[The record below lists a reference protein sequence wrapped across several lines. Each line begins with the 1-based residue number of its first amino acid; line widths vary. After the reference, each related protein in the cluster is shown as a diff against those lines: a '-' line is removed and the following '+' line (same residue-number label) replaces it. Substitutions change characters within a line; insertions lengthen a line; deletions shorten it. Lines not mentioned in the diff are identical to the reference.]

1 MIVIIPSMR
10 LLSSFASNTS
20 MQAVMSNANV
30 QQKENINLLYSYEEN
45 DEIRITQYF
54 KDWNEKSKK
63 LTKTEYE
70 NELEENL
77 YKIFKVVY
85 QPYNM
90 VPFINEQMLDYFE
103 HDLIKVINQAPYI
116 VVQNQLHYTIEDL
129 KDTNE
134 DVYDEYDEYLLTL
147 MDSKNEIKTINN
159 FYPQIDIDFNKVL
172 YLTDEYEVEII
183 SFLGGE
189 ERPFSE
195 KNIMAPAIPKGE
207 TEKRYQWLRKYIP
220 ILYGHWGGYWHLPTH
235 PEILNVYIN
244 KELTH
249 AIANYRIGYKF
260 GFAELKKVNGDWV
273 LIKALMN
280 GME

>member
-10 LLSSFASNTS
+10 LLSSFTSNTS
-20 MQAVMSNANV
+20 MQTVMSNANV
-30 QQKENINLLYSYEEN
+30 QQKENINLLNSYEEN

-63 LTKTEYE
+63 LTKTKYE

-90 VPFINEQMLDYFE
+90 VPLINEQMLDYFE

-172 YLTDEYEVEII
+172 YLTYEYEVEII

-249 AIANYRIGYKF
+249 AIANYRIGYNF